1 MRTAGKCGGGA
12 AAAVLRSFPRQP
24 STPLSGDW
32 NMDEEHRDAV
42 NQPTRA
48 RWEAAGRLDG
58 HTLLHRLRAER
69 EIRNSSVAG
78 EDDAPS
84 GDGAGKGA
92 AGQTEATLRRAAE
105 SAVADAERLPS
116 DAADNPISERV
127 RDAAD
132 RPPLD
137 LRRRQ

>member
-1 MRTAGKCGGGA
+1 
-12 AAAVLRSFPRQP
+12 
-24 STPLSGDW
+24 
-32 NMDEEHRDAV
+32 MDEEHRDAV

-116 DAADNPISERV
+116 DAADNPFSERV